1 LGFLS
6 ALAIAN
12 HTPPFPPCAVY
23 YDNNV
28 VGSIN
33 LVRAMDEAGCKNLVF
48 SSSATVYGDARSSP
62 IKECHPLSATSP
74 YGRSKL
80 YIEEMLR
87 DTVVSD
93 GDWSI
98 AILRYFNP
106 VGAHPSGMIGEDPK
120 GIPNNL
126 MPFVTKVAL
135 GVQPVLKV
143 FGNDYPTKDGTGVR
157 DYLHVCDLASGH
169 LAAIEKL
176 GDIKGSDVFNL
187 GTGHGISVLEMV
199 RAFESASG
207 ADVPFEIVGRRSG
220 DVAVCFADPT
230 KAKEGLGWTAKLGLA
245 NMCSDLWRWTERN
258 PKGYA
263 VEEHVPHQAVA
274 HARDNL
280 ATSGLVPGPGVVSSK
295 LEGAK
300 LRKGPPAHPLD

>member
-1 LGFLS
+1 M
-6 ALAIAN
+6 
-12 HTPPFPPCAVY
+12 Y

-33 LVRAMDEAGCKNLVF
+33 LVRAMSESGCKNLVF

-62 IKECHPLSATSP
+62 IKECHALSATSP

-93 GDWSI
+93 DEWSV

-106 VGAHPSGMIGEDPK
+106 VGAHPSGLIGEDPK

-143 FGNDYPTKDGTGVR
+143 FGNDYPTHDGTGVR

-176 GDIKGSDVFNL
+176 EVLQGSDVYNL
-187 GTGHGISVLEMV
+187 GTGKGISVLDMV
-199 RAFESASG
+199 GQFESASC
-207 ADVPFEIVGRRSG
+207 AKVPYEIVDRRKG
-220 DVAVCFADPT
+220 DVAICYADPT
-230 KAKEGLGWTAKLGLA
+230 KAKDGLGWTAKLSLV
-245 NMCSDLWRWTERN
+245 NMCTDLWRWTVRN
-258 PKGYA
+258 PTGYA
-263 VEEHVPHQAVA
+263 PEEHVPSVP
-274 HARDNL
+274 HAGGV
-280 ATSGLVPGPGVVSSK
+280 SSLVPGPAAVKK
-295 LEGAK
+295 LQAK
-300 LRKGPPAHPLD
+300 KALKGPPAHSID